1 MEGILL
7 INKPIGPSSFDVVRK
22 VRKLAGIKRVGHA
35 GTLDPLA
42 SGLMV
47 LCLGRY
53 TKLAGHLTES
63 SKVYESVFRLGVSSN
78 TDDNEGNIIE
88 EKPLDGLQEKN
99 ILDALGDFRGTIEQI
114 PPRFSAIKIDGV
126 RAYKMARGDENFEIS
141 PRIVT
146 IFELSVTKISMPEV
160 HVRVHCSKGTYI
172 RALARD
178 LGLKLGVGALA
189 SGIKRV
195 KSGNFSVTEALD
207 FEHLSAENLKAALRT
222 GKDAVGGL
230 AVIDLSKEDMLHAK
244 HGRSLTMNS
253 PIVDYAIGFFD
264 GEPVALLKQEENV
277 LKVARGF

>member
-230 AVIDLSKEDMLHAK
+230 AVIDLNKEDMLHAK